1 VALAVAAA
9 PILAGTPLLFG
20 AAAFV
25 LASVAARRRA
35 GIALATVFSGTSVRS
50 GAPVI
55 A

>member
-9 PILAGTPLLFG
+9 PILPGTPLLIG

-25 LASVAARRRA
+25 LASVAIGWRA
-35 GIALATVFSGTSVRS
+35 GIALAAILSGTPVRS
-50 GAPVI
+50 GAPVL